1 MEIEGVLK
9 SWAMPKGPFM
19 NPDYKRRAI
28 ITEDHPILT
37 NTLKVLFLR
46 EIMEKAK

>member
-9 SWAMPKGPFM
+9 AGLCPRTIM
-19 NPDYKRRAI
+19 NQIIKTGNHRRPSYSYKYFEGAI
-28 ITEDHPILT
+28 PE
-37 NTLKVLFLR
+37 

>member
-9 SWAMPKGPFM
+9 AGLCPRTIM
-19 NPDYKRRAI
+19 NQIIKDGQSQKTIYSYKYFEGAI
-28 ITEDHPILT
+28 PE
-37 NTLKVLFLR
+37 

>member
-9 SWAMPKGPFM
+9 AGLCPKDHYES
-19 NPDYKRRAI
+19 DYKRRAI